1 MNDRGQAEEPET
13 PPATG
18 PWGRYDRVLVERV
31 LCPVL
36 LIVVLLG
43 LTIPTI
49 HEPPPFA
56 EEIDESILTHHF
68 LTTPA
73 DRVSPVY
80 LSFMPTVRVFDR
92 HLPIMEDNAYVGPV
106 ELYLQMPFFALFG
119 VNCFGLR
126 ALTIVVALL
135 GLLAAYSVVRTWFGL
150 RAAMVM
156 GLLTATHP
164 VFVHLCKQG
173 HDYEEIF
180 TAAFFWG
187 ALFFVVRY
195 LQDEDRHPGW
205 LCVGGLLAGLGLCHK
220 ITFAWYIL
228 GALVALVVAWK
239 VMRDRLVAELRPAH
253 LAMAGVCMLA
263 GYGFTILYNVRDGWP
278 TLRIMARSLVEPTP
292 KDHVENW
299 DYLTNLWVRFQ
310 QFNDVI
316 LKGEIWHPNWFT
328 ILGDTT
334 FTFNSPLSVLFF
346 SGLVVVTVYVLRG
359 KTRLPKA
366 PLFFLFIV
374 FGVVFLLSPFT
385 VSYHHTT
392 HLLVMYPFPQIVI
405 ALFLGLLPGVFG
417 RARLMGWATGAI
429 VVLVVA
435 FNLNLTFAYTYKVA
449 EAFPMFSSPWTT
461 FPLPPDRPREEKTK
475 TAPKQKPDRW

>member
-1 MNDRGQAEEPET
+1 MSEEIEREESVKLSDT
-13 PPATG
+13 DSL
-18 PWGRYDRVLVERV
+18 GRFDRVVVERV

-36 LIVVLLG
+36 LAAVLLG
-43 LTIPTI
+43 LTMPTI

-73 DRVSPVY
+73 DQVSPAH
-80 LSFMPTVRVFDR
+80 LTFMPTVRVFDR
-92 HLPIMEDNAYVGPV
+92 YLPIMEDNAYVGPV

-119 VNCFGLR
+119 INCFGLR
-126 ALTIVVALL
+126 SLTIVVALL

-156 GLLTATHP
+156 GLLTVTHP

-187 ALFFVVRY
+187 AVFFVVRY
-195 LQDEDRHPGW
+195 LQDDDRHPGW
-205 LCVGGLLAGLGLCHK
+205 LCVGALLAGLGLCHK
-220 ITFAWYIL
+220 ITFIWYIL
-228 GALVALVVAWK
+228 GALVALVVALK
-239 VMRDRLVAELRPAH
+239 VMRDRVLAELRPVH
-253 LAMAGVCMLA
+253 LAAAGVCLLA
-263 GYGFTILYNVRDGWP
+263 GYGFAILYNVRDGWP
-278 TLRIMARSLVEPTP
+278 TLRIMAQSLVEPTP

-299 DYLTNLWVRFQ
+299 NYLANLWVRFQ

-316 LKGEIWHPNWFT
+316 LEGEIWHPNWFT
-328 ILGDTT
+328 VLGDTE

-346 SGLVVVTVYVLRG
+346 SGFVVVAGYALRG
-359 KTRLPKA
+359 RTKLPKA

-417 RARLMGWATGAI
+417 RPRLMAWATGAI
-429 VVLVVA
+429 VVVVVV

-449 EAFPMFSSPWTT
+449 SAFPMFASPWTT
-461 FPLPPDRPREEKTK
+461 FPLPPDRPREEKSG
-475 TAPKQKPDRW
+475 TARKEKPDRW